1 MQMLRWTLTGFLI
14 VSLAGCGKNT
24 GSNVQVDKEKLLG
37 VWELTK
43 TTGAPPP
50 PAGTSVFIEFLKDGK
65 MKDIHKEGGQP
76 ETTIGTRPYEVVDGN
91 MLKITNESGGG
102 AGMLIE
108 KLTDTELAI
117 NYFGEVREYKKKK

>member
-1 MQMLRWTLTGFLI
+1 MQMLRGTLIGCLI
-14 VSLAGCGKNT
+14 VGLAGCGQNT
-24 GSNVQVDKEKLLG
+24 DSKVKVDKEKLLG

-43 TTGAPPP
+43 VTGAQPL

-65 MKDIHKEGGQP
+65 MKDISKESGQP
-76 ETTIGTRPYEVVDGN
+76 ETILATRPYEVDGD

-102 AGMLIE
+102 AGMKIE